1 MQVKVWSSLAAV
13 MVALVVIVKVVG
25 LVVVLPSVPA
35 VVDQE
40 PKLEPV
46 VVVAVMVYCSL
57 SLRVTVSPLV
67 VTV

>member
-13 MVALVVIVKVVG
+13 MVALVVVVKVVG

-46 VVVAVMVYCSL
+46 VRGDSL
-57 SLRVTVSPLV
+57 SGVSSIGEADTIYARV
-67 VTV
+67 